1 MGILN
6 YRPEELTNQ
15 RKLISDAKN
24 TGDDLTVDNKGKRSS
39 HGEAAA
45 GVRAFKD
52 NQLIDSLL
60 SHDDNLYFEEVFN
73 SL

>member
-24 TGDDLTVDNKGKRSS
+24 QGDNLTIDNKGARSS

-52 NQLIDSLL
+52 DLELEALQENGDRAYLESL
-60 SHDDNLYFEEVFN
+60 VFN
-73 SL
+73 

>member
-1 MGILN
+1 MGINN

-52 NQLIDSLL
+52 DLELKALVENGDRAYLESL
-60 SHDDNLYFEEVFN
+60 VFN
-73 SL
+73 

>member
-1 MGILN
+1 MGINN

-45 GVRAFKD
+45 GVRKLKD
-52 NQLIDSLL
+52 KLDMRKLFS
-60 SHDDNLYFEEVFN
+60 DDDYFEEMFN